1 VRLHFLNIATLLTA
15 IAASSTALAAEA
27 PPSPAALLF
36 STRCATCHTIGKGIK
51 VGPDLLGVTDRR
63 DKAWVSRFV
72 RDPSAMIDGGDAD
85 AAALLAQFNGV
96 RMPAQQ
102 LEDADIDGLWA
113 YFAACTTAGG
123 CEPVAT
129 GPRWGTDATAEEI
142 ATGFKLFSGEKRLA
156 SGGPPCFTCHHVR
169 ELGFMGGG
177 TLGGDVT
184 FAYATF
190 GEAGLSRTLA
200 ELPTPVMA
208 AIYGKA
214 PLEADEQ
221 YALKAL
227 FASMAK
233 DGKAVAQQSGFFL
246 MGLEGMGIILAGL
259 VIFWMRKQDTSRGKG
274 K

>member
-1 VRLHFLNIATLLTA
+1 MRLHFLNIATLLTA